1 MGPHLDVFAAIA
13 RDSREYQGHGWG
25 CAWLGDG
32 EWRTRYVRAM
42 NVILASPSRVHV
54 SCRFAEEPDYLASPS
69 RVHVSCRFAEEPD
82 YFQMRERDDGGVRIV
97 CSDPY
102 PGTTG
107 WSRIENGAVLTRELA
122 G

>member
-32 EWRTRYVRAM
+32 EKRTRYVRAM
-42 NVILASPSRVHV
+42 NVI
-54 SCRFAEEPDYLASPS
+54 LASPS